1 MSGAAWALR
10 VCSQPTLQRAACA
23 ELPLKL
29 CTPSLR
35 AARCRR
41 LSSVRLWRREPRC
54 CACTQPSQH
63 SGPARRTPATC
74 SATADRQRVAGPAAA
89 LAAPLV
95 LAGAAHAD
103 EAAPASPDVFI
114 SIAFV
119 LAIGALALVTL
130 GVRLSASR
138 DGQRSQVQVAGYTA
152 CHTSARSLRSA
163 HNTQSDVSGVAR
175 APRCCT

>member
-1 MSGAAWALR
+1 MSGAAWPSR
-10 VCSQPTLQRAACA
+10 VCSQPALQPTACA
-23 ELPLKL
+23 ELPLAL

-41 LSSVRLWRREPRC
+41 ESSVRLWTRVPRC
-54 CACTQPSQH
+54 CARAQPTQR
-63 SGPARRTPATC
+63 SGPARQTPATC
-74 SATADRQRVAGPAAA
+74 SAAADRLREAGPAAA

-95 LAGAAHAD
+95 LAGAARAD

-130 GVRLSASR
+130 GVRLSAPSC
-138 DGQRSQVQVAGYTA
+138 A
-152 CHTSARSLRSA
+152 SA
-163 HNTQSDVSGVAR
+163 HKCKRWDTLPAVRVHALS
-175 APRCCT
+175 